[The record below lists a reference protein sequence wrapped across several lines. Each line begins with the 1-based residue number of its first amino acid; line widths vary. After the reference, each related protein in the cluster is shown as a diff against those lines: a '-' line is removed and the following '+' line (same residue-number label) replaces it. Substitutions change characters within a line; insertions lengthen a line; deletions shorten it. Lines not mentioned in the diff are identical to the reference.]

1 MRILIAGAGI
11 AGLTLA
17 FWLEKNGHDCVV
29 IEKAPDIRTEG
40 YMIDFGGTGWDVAD
54 RMGLIGELER
64 KQQSITEIQYK
75 DGSGAT
81 TAQLSL
87 STFYKAANVEGK
99 FMVIN
104 RRDIVQVLYEAVREK
119 VDIRF
124 GAALRSICQSDTG
137 VTAAF
142 EDGTEETFDAL
153 IGADGI
159 HSGVR
164 RLSFGEEARFAAH
177 MGYRFSVFQIPRLAY
192 DLDQTYQMYVEP
204 GVQVGVYPYSADE
217 WLVFVVQQS
226 ADYTVPPPRERAR
239 ILRAQLPAD
248 RWIIGDIAAKLTD
261 DTNVFMDTITQIELP
276 QWSNNRVAVFGDA
289 AYCPSLVS
297 GQGASMAMA
306 GAYFL
311 AQALGRT
318 DGAHQAFHAYEGRL
332 RSYIGKIQKS
342 ARDFAPN
349 FVPQS
354 RFRIRAINWVLRMAK
369 LPLVSGFIGKQV
381 VLESIIDRV

>member
-1 MRILIAGAGI
+1 MRILIVGAGI

-17 FWLEKNGHDCVV
+17 FWLEKDGHDCVV
-29 IEKAPDIRTEG
+29 IEKAPDIRTQG

-54 RMGLIGELER
+54 RMGLIGEMQR
-64 KQQSITEIQYK
+64 KQQPITEIQYK
-75 DGSGAT
+75 DASGAT

-87 STFYKAANVEGK
+87 ATFYKAANVEGK

-119 VDIRF
+119 VKIRF
-124 GAALRSICQSDTG
+124 GTALRSICQSDTG

-142 EDGTEETFDAL
+142 EDGTGETFDAL

-159 HSGVR
+159 HSTVR
-164 RLSFGEEARFAAH
+164 RLSFGEESRFAAQL
-177 MGYRFSVFQIPRLAY
+177 GYRFSVFQIPRLAY
-192 DLDQTYQMYVEP
+192 DLGQTYQMYVEP
-204 GVQVGVYPYSADE
+204 GVQVGLYPYSADE

-226 ADYTVPPPRERAR
+226 AEEAVPPQNERAR
-239 ILRAQLPAD
+239 TLREQLPKD

-261 DTNVFMDTITQIELP
+261 DTHVFMDTITQIELP
-276 QWSNNRVAVFGDA
+276 QWANNRVALIGDA

-311 AQALGRT
+311 AQELNRT
-318 DGAHQAFHAYEGRL
+318 DIHRAFRNYENRL
-332 RSYIGKIQKS
+332 RSHIGKIQKS

-349 FVPQS
+349 FVPRS

-369 LPLVSGFIGKQV
+369 LPLVSQVIGKQV
-381 VLESIIDRV
+381 VLESIIDTV